1 MKVLTTSSEPQVL
14 KIIPSVYV
22 TTGSLKIVDDQTL
35 EEQVLDPTYSTDND
49 YQVITA
55 VFNLTEGH
63 YYDFYK
69 TLDFNIWNQNN
80 ENWQINTRQW
90 DEDQKSEDLNIDK
103 IFCTDQTIDQQN
115 QDYYNINEDEY
126 VTEDTFDNDYIVI

>member
-22 TTGSLKIVDDQTL
+22 TTGSIKIVDDQTL

-49 YQVITA
+49 YQVIEA

-80 ENWQINTRQW
+80 ENWQLNTRQW

>member
-1 MKVLTTSSEPQVL
+1 MKVLTTSSEPQVM

-22 TTGSLKIVDDQTL
+22 TSGTLKVIDDQTL
-35 EEQVLDPTYSTDND
+35 EEQVLDPTYNTEND

-63 YYDFYK
+63 YYDFFQ
-69 TLDFNIWNQNN
+69 TLDFNLWNQNN
-80 ENWQINTRQW
+80 ENWQLNTRQW
-90 DEDQKSEDLNIDK
+90 DEEQKSEDLNIDK